1 MVLSAR
7 DFMMISG
14 PMPLKSPIEIPTRT
28 LWFFGLIL
36 IIFEHYNFTNLAKN
50 NMFTG
55 IIEAV
60 GVIEKIE
67 ENGSNVDFTLT
78 CPFTNELKIDQSLAH
93 NGCCLTVV
101 KIEGDRYVVTAINE
115 TLEKTNLG
123 KWQEGTVVNLE
134 RCMKM
139 DGRLDGHIVQGHVD
153 KTGEVVNI
161 ENKDG
166 SYFITMKYEDNG
178 NFVTVPQGSITV
190 NGISL
195 TVAKSEDTQFSV
207 AIIPY
212 TWEFTNMKYLKIGD
226 KVNLEFDIIGKYIAR
241 LIKK

>member
-1 MVLSAR
+1 
-7 DFMMISG
+7 
-14 PMPLKSPIEIPTRT
+14 
-28 LWFFGLIL
+28 
-36 IIFEHYNFTNLAKN
+36 
-50 NMFTG
+50 MFTG

-60 GVIEKIE
+60 GIVEKIE
-67 ENGSNVDFTLT
+67 KSGSNIDFTLN
-78 CPFTNELKIDQSLAH
+78 CPFTQELKIDQSLAH

-101 KIEGDRYVVTAINE
+101 KIEGTQYTVTAINE

-123 KWQEGTVVNLE
+123 KWEVGTVVNLE

-153 KTGEVVNI
+153 KTGNVVGI

-166 SYFITMKYEDNG
+166 SYFITFEYNEDG
-178 NFVTVPQGSITV
+178 NFITVPQGSVTV

-195 TVAKSEDTQFSV
+195 TVAESGERKFSV

-212 TWEFTNMKYLKIGD
+212 TWEFTNMNKLQIGD
-226 KVNLEFDIIGKYIAR
+226 KVNLEFDIIGKYITKLMTKQNAF
-241 LIKK
+241 

>member
-1 MVLSAR
+1 
-7 DFMMISG
+7 
-14 PMPLKSPIEIPTRT
+14 
-28 LWFFGLIL
+28 
-36 IIFEHYNFTNLAKN
+36 
-50 NMFTG
+50 MFTG

-67 ENGSNVDFTLT
+67 ENGSNIDFTLT
-78 CPFTNELKIDQSLAH
+78 CPFTSELKIDQSLAH

-101 KIEGDRYVVTAINE
+101 KIEGDQYVVTAIHE

-123 KWQEGTVVNLE
+123 KWEQGTVVNLE

-139 DGRLDGHIVQGHVD
+139 DERLDGHIVQGHVD

-166 SYFITMKYEDNG
+166 SYFITISYDNNG
-178 NFVTVPQGSITV
+178 GFVTVPQGSITV

-195 TVAKSEDTQFSV
+195 TVAKSEDHQFSV

-212 TWEFTNMKYLKIGD
+212 TWEFTNMQYLRKGD

-241 LIKK
+241 LINKQNVNEYVQRI